1 MTTGATLTA
10 VGRPLTRVDGPAK
23 VTGSGRY
30 AAEYT
35 LPGTVYAALVGARTA
50 CGRITDIDT
59 RAAEN
64 ADGVL
69 AVLTHRNLP
78 KIAGPPHLLPPWPAT
93 RPPGRASSRCRT
105 RPCTTSDNPWPW

>member
-1 MTTGATLTA
+1 MTTGATLRA
-10 VGRPLTRVDGPAK
+10 VGRPLPRVDGRAK

-50 CGRITDIDT
+50 CGRVTGIDT
-59 RAAEN
+59 GAAEN
-64 ADGVL
+64 AGGVL

-78 KIAGPPHLLPPWPAT
+78 KIAGPPHLLPSLAGHAA
-93 RPPGRASSRCRT
+93 PGRASSRCRT
-105 RPCTTSDNPWPW
+105 TPCTTSGSRWPW